1 MNASQPA
8 QGHRDGARHW
18 AGAARI
24 ARLAGR
30 AVLAVG
36 LGGCLATA
44 ALAQQYA
51 DDDAADWKEDAV
63 PPPPAYRTSGLVD
76 IDMPRSSSVRMGVD
90 PKTITINQKTGI
102 VRYVVVARGP
112 SAVNASYEG
121 IRCSTGEYRVY
132 ARQVQGGE
140 WSMSEEQGWRPMRS
154 QGGIMVQYPLR
165 LAQGGICLGKGIRNS
180 VDEMVRALLTNDQE
194 LYY

>member
-1 MNASQPA
+1 MNAFPSA
-8 QGHRDGARHW
+8 QRHPGGAHHW
-18 AGAARI
+18 ADAARI

-30 AVLAVG
+30 AVLTVG
-36 LGGCLATA
+36 LGACLASA
-44 ALAQQYA
+44 ALAQYA

-63 PPPPAYRTSGLVD
+63 PPPPAYGTSGLVD

-140 WSMSEEQGWRPMRS
+140 WSMSEEQGWRPLRN